1 MIIHEDSYKGF
12 GISAI
17 VHKSRLRKI
26 AKIIGGFSIPDK
38 GKLADFGCSNGYL
51 LEILLESIPQ
61 ISDLELFGFDHSKDL
76 LEAARSKNIHNVSF
90 EHIDLN
96 NQSQDTN
103 NSFDIVTCFETLE
116 HVGNTANAL
125 DTLIGSCKS
134 GGTILL
140 SLPNEVGFQGLLK
153 YVGRK
158 VLRKNAYGDFFQNHS
173 ELNYFWRLI
182 TNKPITIFRTP
193 ESDGWGPHLGFDW
206 KIIVEHIKANSTCEI
221 LKKHNSFLGFNY
233 IFIIKKY

>member
-1 MIIHEDSYKGF
+1 MIIHEDSYRGI

-26 AKIIGGFSIPDK
+26 VRIIGGLNFPDK

-51 LEILLESIPQ
+51 LEILLESLPQ
-61 ISDLELFGFDHSKDL
+61 ISDLDLFGFDHSKEL
-76 LEAARSKNIHNVSF
+76 LEAARTKNLHTVSF

-96 NQSQDTN
+96 NQSPDTN
-103 NSFDIVTCFETLE
+103 KLFDIVTCFETLE
-116 HVGNTANAL
+116 HVGNAANAL

-140 SLPNEVGFQGLLK
+140 SLPNEVGIQGLLK

-158 VLRKNAYGDFFQNHS
+158 VLRKNAYGNFFQNHS
-173 ELNYFWRLI
+173 ELKYFWCLV

-193 ESDGWGPHLGFDW
+193 VSDGWGPHLGFDW
-206 KIIVEHIKANSTCEI
+206 KVIVEHIKANSTCKI

-233 IFIIKKY
+233 IFIIKKL